1 MQKRQTKKIAD
12 KGTVRLGNMSPSF
25 TVSTPS
31 KKIADKGKVRL
42 GNMSPSF

>member
-1 MQKRQTKKIAD
+1 MQKRTAKIAD
-12 KGTVRLGNMSPSF
+12 KGKVRLGNMSPAF
-25 TVSTPS
+25 PVKAPT